1 MGTNYYLHQRTGLPK
16 PDHEIVL
23 HIGKSST
30 GWCFSVHVMPERG
43 INDLQDWVTLIEQRA
58 SAAVIKDEYGEEL
71 QLQEL
76 LGIITDRRRS
86 QTVDD
91 AFIEGKKHGFCQY
104 ADTVE
109 QWLRLNHAVRGPNNL
124 IRPVLGGTVLRHG
137 SGTWDC
143 IVGDFS

>member
-1 MGTNYYLHQRTGLPK
+1 MGTNYYLHQRTGLPE

-76 LGIITDRRRS
+76 LNIITDRRRS
-86 QTVDD
+86 VSIKDSFTRGKEQGFYQHVDD
-91 AFIEGKKHGFCQY
+91 
-104 ADTVE
+104 VE
-109 QWLRLNHAVRGPNNL
+109 QWLRLNRAVRGPNNL
-124 IRPVLGGTVLRHG
+124 MRHALGGTIVRHG